1 MQRRRPPEASLSQ
14 TVRGYAEH
22 PSGSTSQPRSFE
34 ASKTHGH
41 LHVPQ
46 ARSQTHFAIPR
57 PELVLAHT
65 SIKNMQNKSIEV
77 GKYLVSPMI
86 KTQADGSFAASV
98 SIRSGRGMASHDR
111 VMRFTPRF
119 ISQRAALRYATSEGL
134 AWVRSR

>member
-1 MQRRRPPEASLSQ
+1 
-14 TVRGYAEH
+14 
-22 PSGSTSQPRSFE
+22 
-34 ASKTHGH
+34 
-41 LHVPQ
+41 
-46 ARSQTHFAIPR
+46 
-57 PELVLAHT
+57 
-65 SIKNMQNKSIEV
+65 
-77 GKYLVSPMI
+77 MI